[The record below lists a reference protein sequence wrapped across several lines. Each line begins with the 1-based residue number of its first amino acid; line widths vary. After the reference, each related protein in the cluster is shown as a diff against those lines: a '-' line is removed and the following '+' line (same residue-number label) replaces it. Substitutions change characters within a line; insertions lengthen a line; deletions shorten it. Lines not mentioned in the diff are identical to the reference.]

1 METVVILFFFFQS
14 SSQGDPQTESDFPPV
29 GQHDSSPLP
38 LVTLGLHNSLAQD
51 SKIS

>member
-1 METVVILFFFFQS
+1 MILFFFKALPRET
-14 SSQGDPQTESDFPPV
+14 PQTESDFPPV

-38 LVTLGLHNSLAQD
+38 VVTLGLHNSLAQN